1 MTKRT
6 PNHQIIS
13 MTSWLN
19 PFIQH
24 GIKVPLH
31 HHIPPMPQNHL
42 KQSIIRLHS
51 PFHTQFLHFLKNLNN
66 LLNNPNFTIA
76 LNHQNKQFLIPFH
89 PLFSD
94 ISNSMHLAW
103 LSFEALPKISIIFK
117 WVSRSWQTNPARLT
131 HLKNWSECSEFLA
144 LCNTFQTNELS
155 NSGTKA

>member
-1 MTKRT
+1 
-6 PNHQIIS
+6 

-51 PFHTQFLHFLKNLNN
+51 PLHTQFLHFLKNLNS
-66 LLNNPNFTIA
+66 LLNNPSFTIA
-76 LNHQNKQFLIPFH
+76 LNHKKKKTIPH
-89 PLFSD
+89 PIPPPFSD
-94 ISNSMHLAW
+94 ISNNMHLAW
-103 LSFEALPKISIIFK
+103 LSFKALPKISIIFK

-131 HLKNWSECSEFLA
+131 HLKNWSACSEFLA
-144 LCNTFQTNELS
+144 PCNTFQTNELL